1 MGEVLNEQFGRTVL
15 PIGESHNCF
24 EIPPLG
30 GIFLFANVASSLFG
44 LNAATTS
51 GAVSTYGPSAT
62 ECSTVR
68 WQKYRVP
75 QRYPHVLHTFQ
86 RLFNRLRLTG

>member
-1 MGEVLNEQFGRTVL
+1 MGEVLNEQFGRTFCRLVN
-15 PIGESHNCF
+15 PTNCF

-30 GIFLFANVASSLFG
+30 GIFYSLTSRLALFG

-51 GAVSTYGPSAT
+51 GPFQRMALPAT

-68 WQKYRVP
+68 WQKYV
-75 QRYPHVLHTFQ
+75 YHNVTLSVLHTFQ
-86 RLFNRLRLTG
+86 RLFNRLG